1 MSCLGRRFLGR
12 WNHRLSWLV
21 FVLLMAM
28 GGVAQ
33 ADDIA
38 VRAFRPSLHGGDTL
52 GIRTA
57 NMPEPWQFGAGV
69 WFDYGFRPL
78 RIDGGPD
85 LVTHMGIADIYAN
98 LSFTRWL
105 NVGIGLPLHF
115 VDGPGLR
122 EFAVGD
128 LRLGLKARILGG
140 NGRGVGLAFQQDL
153 TFPTA
158 SQDAWVG
165 DELVTG
171 TSLLVVDWSSKG
183 WNVAINLGAR
193 LKKPVEFQVGG
204 SNVHE
209 SGHQLL
215 IGAGFVAPL
224 ICGRLEALGTLE
236 FRTALLDPFASEYD
250 NQIDMLAGLRGHV
263 RGVTLTA
270 AAGGAPLK
278 GYGSPLFRGVFSVG
292 YEGKPVAKGCPSDR
306 DRDGICDADDL
317 CPDEPG
323 PAWTQGCPDRDGDGV
338 PDHKDAC
345 PDEPGPAW
353 TQGCPDR
360 DGDGVADHEDDCPD
374 VPGSQAL
381 RGCPPEAPLPM
392 TSDEWVQ
399 TPVAQVAPVV
409 APRLTISDQVLFG
422 FDRSDLTAESQSEL
436 ESVRRFLSDHPEV
449 TRVRIEGYTDSV
461 GAESYNIG
469 LANRRAEAVRRWLI
483 DRGVESG
490 RLEAVGLGRYNPVE
504 RNDTS
509 DGRRLN
515 RRVQFLVLEP

>member
-1 MSCLGRRFLGR
+1 MSCLGRRGLGK
-12 WNHRLSWLV
+12 WNRCLPWLA
-21 FVLLMAM
+21 LLLLVSA
-28 GGVAQ
+28 GGTAR
-33 ADDIA
+33 ADDVA
-38 VRAFRPSLHGGDTL
+38 VRSFRPSLHGGDTL

-85 LVTHMGIADIYAN
+85 LVTHMALADIYAH

-158 SQDAWVG
+158 SKDAWVG

-171 TSLLVVDWSSKG
+171 TSLLVLDWSGKG
-183 WNVAINLGAR
+183 WNVAVNLGAR
-193 LKKPVEFQVGG
+193 LKKAVDFQVGG
-204 SNVHE
+204 SRIHE
-209 SGHQLL
+209 SGHQIL

-236 FRTALLDPFASEYD
+236 FRTALMDPFASEYD
-250 NQIDMLAGLRGHV
+250 NQIDLLGGLRAHV

-278 GYGSPLFRGVFSVG
+278 GYGSPMFRGVFSVG

-306 DRDGICDADDL
+306 DRDGICDSDDL
-317 CPDEPG
+317 CPDQPG
-323 PAWTQGCPDRDGDGV
+323 PAWTRGCPDRDGDGV
-338 PDHKDAC
+338 PDHEDAC
-345 PDEPGPAW
+345 PDEAGARNAR
-353 TQGCPDR
+353 GCPDR
-360 DGDGVADHEDDCPD
+360 DGDGVPDFEDACPD
-374 VPGSQAL
+374 EPGSLAA
-381 RGCPPEAPLPM
+381 RGCPEAPRARL
-392 TSDEWVQ
+392 DDGVQ
-399 TPVAQVAPVV
+399 TPVAHVAPVV
-409 APRLTISDQVLFG
+409 APRLSIPGQVLFA
-422 FDRSDLTAESQSEL
+422 FDRADLTGEAHGVL
-436 ESVRRFLSDHPEV
+436 ESVRRFLADHPEV
-449 TRVRIEGYTDSV
+449 KRVRIEGYTDAI
-461 GAESYNIG
+461 GAEAYNVG
-469 LANRRAEAVRRWLI
+469 LANRRAEAVRRWLVE
-483 DRGVESG
+483 RGVESG

-504 RNDTS
+504 RNDTPE
-509 DGRRLN
+509 GRRLN
-515 RRVQFLVLEP
+515 RRVQFLVLDP